1 MALDDKNLNLNINTI
16 SKQPP
21 TKYLEPEIITTS
33 PETSNL
39 LVFNSSLSIE
49 EAASS
54 NIDSKNENSSKE
66 NERYYEEVVI
76 HGMSPSP
83 DGFCV
88 ILRGLICDR

>member
-1 MALDDKNLNLNINTI
+1 MVFNT
-16 SKQPP
+16 SLSVEE
-21 TKYLEPEIITTS
+21 TTTTS
-33 PETSNL
+33 SNT
-39 LVFNSSLSIE
+39 
-49 EAASS
+49 
-54 NIDSKNENSSKE
+54 DSKNENENGNGGGGKE